1 MVIIKTI
8 ITQSI
13 CVFSV
18 YYGESLWYHRLWEA
32 MCNLYSITTNPRS
45 KGHACAQKRKRP
57 TLDRGWFEGAPM
69 NTEATSAN
77 FYVYEHWHPD
87 TGVCFYVGKGR
98 NGLQTPEK
106 FSADLKRDKIPA
118 LLSPRPADARLEG
131 VGNGP

>member
-1 MVIIKTI
+1 MVIIKTT

-32 MCNLYSITTNPRS
+32 
-45 KGHACAQKRKRP
+45 KRP

-98 NGLQTPEK
+98 NGLQRPEK